1 MTRLT
6 SAEAGYFLTD
16 LFPLLVGILLVLVLN
31 HHQTSHHL
39 FLQTTNTSLDA
50 TLSSRIQSR
59 TDWGENCWISSFVLD
74 TFIVVVGV
82 VMLVMLVCW
91 HNRSVY
97 GDRDLLPGR
106 TQSKAAT
113 SQVAEISILV
123 KAMIEICD
131 NTYLDIKDKHWLV
144 IIFTKT
150 EGNYDREA
158 KPFPLEWLRCAW

>member
-1 MTRLT
+1 MDKSLLAKDTLMPEKFWRQEMSNILIIRNMTRLT
-6 SAEAGYFLTD
+6 SVEAGYFLTD

-59 TDWGENCWISSFVLD
+59 TDWRENCWFSSFVLD

-106 TQSKAAT
+106 RQSKAAT
-113 SQVAEISILV
+113 SQVAG
-123 KAMIEICD
+123 
-131 NTYLDIKDKHWLV
+131 YQ
-144 IIFTKT
+144 F
-150 EGNYDREA
+150 
-158 KPFPLEWLRCAW
+158 